1 MKTKIPNIKQ
11 WDLTECAPGE
21 VRFSCIIPTQKCAKM
36 PPIGSGISVTIEDYR
51 KHRSASANAYFW
63 RLSDLI
69 ANAIDS
75 TKEEVYKEAL
85 RAVGVY
91 QDLRM
96 PEKSARRFESAWSK
110 NGLGWFVD
118 FIAEYPGGVVE
129 ARVYYGSSTYNSAE
143 MSRLIDWAMDEAER
157 LDIDTITPAQK
168 ALLLDEWEAG
178 AGA

>member
-1 MKTKIPNIKQ
+1 MKTKITGTKQ
-11 WDLTECAPGE
+11 WELTKDASG
-21 VRFSCIIPTQKCAKM
+21 VARFSCIIPTEKCAKM
-36 PPIGSGISVTIEDYR
+36 PPIGSEISVTIEDYR

-69 ANAIDS
+69 ADAIDS

-96 PEKSARRFESAWSK
+96 PEKSARRFESAWTK

-118 FIAEYPGGVVE
+118 FISEYPGGVVE
-129 ARVYYGSSTYNSAE
+129 ARAYYGSSTYNSAE
-143 MSRLIDWAMDEAER
+143 MARLIDWAIDEAES
-157 LDIDTITPAQK
+157 LGIDTITPAQK
-168 ALLLDEWEAG
+168 ALLIDDWEA
-178 AGA
+178 ARES